1 MDPPAL
7 DAVHATLAPQSTGED
22 IHVTDHRDT
31 ELPKLVKTDSIFE
44 TPDSDL
50 PPLPEEE
57 FDEDLSLP
65 DPTSDR
71 DADVTS
77 HSQLESDTSAALD
90 LKHKLMDME
99 SSFIPDASAHDDDR
113 PKGADDTYL
122 FGGSPGN
129 GTKVDGGNTK
139 VELPEITEEPPTPAV
154 THDALISHGDEID
167 AVTGAEEVA
176 NGTSDAEDDTMSPA
190 AAAAQRANT
199 RNKPHHDTEAG
210 PEIPVRSSSKTPTRH
225 TPPPAPGDYGMP
237 TPSLSPDANSDGTI
251 TSLQSPLHTMA
262 STRVL
267 KRPSFLSSRQAS
279 NRSSVASFA
288 SDGTDVTLGA
298 DYALQS
304 GGAAPSSSLN
314 GSSVLSLSRLPSL
327 GSIAS
332 INSSHSDTQPTWNRS
347 RSSTVQSTLRADG
360 SLTRLDEERLNGES
374 VPETPRPYSSGG
386 GAPTDT
392 VIAQH
397 IQNIHVPETV
407 AREYRERHS
416 ARSPERK
423 SSSLSHRKSNLT
435 LKEQNSKIDKLSKEN
450 FDLKLKIHFLD
461 QALQNRS
468 DEGVKEMITRNVQLQ
483 TDLASE
489 KKESAYLRRKVR
501 EMERKLKAQ
510 EEGIQAAKE
519 APSDD
524 DASDR
529 SERYA
534 EMEEEILMLREVIN
548 TSENEITRLKNEAV
562 KREVERRRI
571 AEHVKSLT
579 ERKPS
584 ETEAGVEEAMD
595 MWRELLEAETARR
608 EQADEDAARLRDEIK
623 RLKADAAT
631 AASSTTNNVKNV
643 YNINKRQQVSYST
656 TQSEAEQSETG
667 TEANGTVGSNS
678 TLVETLRHENAE
690 LRRDLSAQTSMLT
703 SRNRERERLQQEI
716 EELKLHARRGGVGD
730 GGRSVAGDS
739 IFERSVSRAHQ
750 RPSSRASGITRVTQL
765 SDAERDEYE
774 KRQAVLRDELAQVK
788 MVNQDL
794 ERELNAHL
802 DILQTVEAERDTM
815 KRENTEITEDLQ
827 ALQQERDEA
836 LANLEEKEE
845 RYEELREEAIQT
857 IDDLEKDLEQKE
869 TDFAALQEEM
879 KAVSERVV
887 GLEDELS
894 ATRRKEQQLE
904 RQLEENERELEAL
917 DKKLRDTVEKN
928 ERLDVQLESCQG
940 EIQFLRSEQDDDK
953 IRIGEYEA
961 AVNASEE
968 RIRDLETQMRE
979 DKRQREILDDQE
991 KQSTQR
997 LLDDLNGQLAKA
1009 KKELAQLRK
1018 NLSSKET
1025 EASTWKERCETLESG
1040 LREAL
1045 GDIEGTRTSLVK
1057 VLQSRLRFSE
1067 SKLLTFSQDVVKL
1080 TRDLE
1085 HAITSLDIA
1094 KQELA
1099 EKERVL
1105 RSRDQLL
1112 ESTGLE
1118 SRKLS
1123 DLLDKERV
1131 ARQKDRASFDQMQRS
1146 QQSLTRTIQ
1155 QNDTRTQEV
1164 ENLRKQ
1170 DLRKF
1175 AHAEQHLRDMLAER
1189 NNFLLGMWNRLSTL
1203 CGADFMQK
1211 NSLVDGQLP
1220 SIEVIAKNLRGFA
1233 ANIDVAM
1240 RTIESIIN
1248 GFRSR
1253 IREVEK
1259 CLWKDFQT
1267 LEHAIDVRTK
1277 RLDHL
1282 EKMVSAQQK
1291 QLDSQPNPI
1300 ASPSHPPPINPRS
1313 ASRSS
1318 SRSQSSE
1325 ITKLKNENKLLK
1337 AELRFQRTTSPT
1349 RSYHSHRSS
1358 VESANLQIPQL
1369 SPEKMREA
1377 GGLPS
1382 RGSSHR
1388 ASITSTLLRHHSAS
1402 AVEALQLQQ
1411 RQQQLLE
1418 QHRLS
1423 SASGATEPIPETDAS
1438 PTRHVSQPAATSAA
1452 VAAATA
1458 AAAAQPLGAG
1468 REPLEPR
1475 EQRWIHKLKELERRL
1490 KAEREAR
1497 LLDRS
1502 GARKRLEEES
1512 RENEELRRMLE
1523 RERERRE
1530 SLETEA
1536 GRDVLRSRGGEATL
1550 ARGHTVV
1557 EEGPVDENGTA

>member
-1 MDPPAL
+1 MDSAA
-7 DAVHATLAPQSTGED
+7 DAEQTA
-22 IHVTDHRDT
+22 IHEETPRT
-31 ELPKLVKTDSIFE
+31 EQHDEESKLYKSHSIDVQIFE
-44 TPDSDL
+44 TPDSEL
-50 PPLPEEE
+50 PPLPVE
-57 FDEDLSLP
+57 DSSEDLSFV
-65 DPTSDR
+65 DPSG
-71 DADVTS
+71 
-77 HSQLESDTSAALD
+77 SQLDSDASAMLEKD
-90 LKHKLMDME
+90 MKRKLMDME
-99 SSFIPDASAHDDDR
+99 SSFIPDTSAHEDR
-113 PKGADDTYL
+113 PAKGADDTYL

-129 GTKVDGGNTK
+129 GRSRE
-139 VELPEITEEPPTPAV
+139 ELPKIAEEPPTPASAYR
-154 THDALISHGDEID
+154 TAQSHSSD
-167 AVTGAEEVA
+167 AVGGADEHT
-176 NGTSDAEDDTMSPA
+176 NGTSEVEEDITSPT
-190 AAAAQRANT
+190 AAAAQRAHT
-199 RNKPHHDTEAG
+199 RSRSQEDATIEPDGDIGTR
-210 PEIPVRSSSKTPTRH
+210 PEIPKRSSSKTPTR
-225 TPPPAPGDYGMP
+225 PAAPSGSYDGEYGMP
-237 TPSLSPDANSDGTI
+237 TPSLSPEANSDGTI

-262 STRVL
+262 SARLL

-279 NRSSVASFA
+279 NRSSIASFA
-288 SDGTDVTLGA
+288 SDGTDITVGA

-304 GGAAPSSSLN
+304 GGAAPTSNQTTSSI
-314 GSSVLSLSRLPSL
+314 SLSRLPSL

-332 INSSHSDTQPTWNRS
+332 SINSSHSDTQPPWNRS
-347 RSSTVQSTLRADG
+347 RSSTTISALHPDG
-360 SLTRLDEERLNGES
+360 SLGRLDEEHRNDES
-374 VPETPRPYSSGG
+374 PPATPRPYSSGG
-386 GAPTDT
+386 AAPTDT

-397 IQNIHVPETV
+397 VQNIHVPETV

-416 ARSPERK
+416 ARSPERRTAG
-423 SSSLSHRKSNLT
+423 LSHRKSNLT

-489 KKESAYLRRKVR
+489 KKENANLRRKVR
-501 EMERKLKAQ
+501 ELERRLKAQ
-510 EEGIQAAKE
+510 EEGMQAAKE

-524 DASDR
+524 DASEK

-534 EMEEEILMLREVIN
+534 EMEEEILMLREVVN

-562 KREVERRRI
+562 KREVERRRM

-584 ETEAGVEEAMD
+584 ETTAGVEEAMD

-631 AASSTTNNVKNV
+631 TPSTTNHVKNV

-656 TQSEAEQSETG
+656 TQSEAGQSETA
-667 TEANGTVGSNS
+667 TDENGTAS
-678 TLVETLRHENAE
+678 TSTFVETLRHENAE

-730 GGRSVAGDS
+730 GVRSVAGDS

-750 RPSSRASGITRVTQL
+750 RPSSRASGVTRVTQI

-774 KRQAVLRDELAQVK
+774 KRQASLRDELAQTK

-802 DILQTVEAERDTM
+802 DLLQNVEAERDTF
-815 KRENTEITEDLQ
+815 KRENGEMTEDLQ

-857 IDDLEKDLEQKE
+857 IDELEKDLEQKD
-869 TDFAALQEEM
+869 TDFVALQEEM

-894 ATRRKEQQLE
+894 ASRRKEQQLE
-904 RQLEENERELEAL
+904 QQLEENERELEAL

-953 IRIGEYEA
+953 LRIGEYEA
-961 AVNASEE
+961 AVSNSEE
-968 RIRDLETQMRE
+968 RIRELESQMRE
-979 DKRQREILDDQE
+979 EKRQREILDSQE

-997 LLDDLNGQLAKA
+997 LLDDLNSQLAKA
-1009 KKELAQLRK
+1009 RKEIAQLRK
-1018 NLSSKET
+1018 NLTQKET

-1045 GDIEGTRTSLVK
+1045 GDAQGTRLSLLK
-1057 VLQSRLRFSE
+1057 VLCNRLRFAE
-1067 SKLLTFSQDVVKL
+1067 SRMLTFSQDVIKL

-1085 HAITSLDIA
+1085 HTVTSLNTAQQD
-1094 KQELA
+1094 LA
-1099 EKERVL
+1099 EKERTL
-1105 RSRDQLL
+1105 KGRDQLL
-1112 ESTGLE
+1112 ESTALE
-1118 SRKLS
+1118 TRKLS
-1123 DLLDKERV
+1123 DLLDKERA

-1146 QQSLTRTIQ
+1146 QQSLTRTLQ
-1155 QNDTRTQEV
+1155 QNDTRAQEF

-1170 DLRKF
+1170 DLRKY
-1175 AHAEQHLRDMLAER
+1175 AHAEQQLRDMIAER

-1203 CGADFMQK
+1203 CGAEFMQK

-1220 SIEVIAKNLRGFA
+1220 SPDVIAKNLRGFA
-1233 ANIDVAM
+1233 ANVDLAL
-1240 RTIESIIN
+1240 RTIEAVIN

-1259 CLWKDFQT
+1259 SLWKEFQT

-1277 RLDHL
+1277 RIDHL

-1291 QLDSQPNPI
+1291 QLDSQQALPLP
-1300 ASPSHPPPINPRS
+1300 SPSQPPAINPRS

-1318 SRSQSSE
+1318 TRSHSSE

-1337 AELRFQRTTSPT
+1337 AELKFQRTTSPT
-1349 RSYHSHRSS
+1349 RSYHGHRSS

-1369 SPEKMREA
+1369 SPDRVRD
-1377 GGLPS
+1377 GSGVPT

-1388 ASITSTLLRHHSAS
+1388 ASITSTLLRHHSTS
-1402 AVEALQLQQ
+1402 AVEALQSQQ
-1411 RQQQLLE
+1411 RQQQQLD
-1418 QHRLS
+1418 QQRL
-1423 SASGATEPIPETDAS
+1423 ALAGANEPIPETDDNS
-1438 PTRHVSQPAATSAA
+1438 PVRHASQPMPNAI
-1452 VAAATA
+1452 
-1458 AAAAQPLGAG
+1458 QPLG
-1468 REPLEPR
+1468 REPLQPR

-1502 GARKRLEEES
+1502 GARKRLEEE
-1512 RENEELRRMLE
+1512 RGENEELRRMLE

-1536 GRDVLRSRGGEATL
+1536 ARDGLASRDSATVRRSESLAGEREKAT
-1550 ARGHTVV
+1550 A
-1557 EEGPVDENGTA
+1557 GPA